1 MLSMCLSRQVRRRVT
16 SKYLLTLWTSFFT
29 FYLKLFCCVHSDLAT
44 AHAKVQED
52 IASAHAK
59 VSEDLASAAGKLHAD
74 VKDAHAKVRGVADDL
89 HERNVRAH
97 MAL

>member
-1 MLSMCLSRQVRRRVT
+1 M
-16 SKYLLTLWTSFFT
+16 
-29 FYLKLFCCVHSDLAT
+29 
-44 AHAKVQED
+44 QED

-97 MAL
+97 MALCCFSLFTFGCTPLCDCSLQTLSLTLLLVVLL